1 MGPEVVVDLECPLG
15 EGPLWHPIE
24 RRLYWLEYVRGHI
37 YRYDPASGSHEKIYE
52 GRRVAGFTF
61 QADGGLLLFMDG
73 PSVATWRDGELAYI
87 IEDLPGEP
95 EMHFNEA
102 LADPR
107 GRVFSGTVPDDQSR
121 MTEKVGKLYRLDLDG
136 TVTAVADGIGISN
149 GLGFTPDG
157 RRMYYTD
164 SSERV
169 IYLFDY
175 DVESGDI
182 SNRREFVRTSPD
194 GGFPDGMTVDAE
206 GYVWSARWDEWSLYR
221 HAPDGTVERR
231 IRFPARKVSS
241 VTFGGKDYSDIYVTT
256 AGGDHRNG
264 EGIRAGALFRLNVG
278 IRGRPEHFSRVL
290 L

>member
-1 MGPEVVVDLECPLG
+1 M
-15 EGPLWHPIE
+15 
-24 RRLYWLEYVRGHI
+24 
-37 YRYDPASGSHEKIYE
+37 
-52 GRRVAGFTF
+52 AGGCTTRTR
-61 QADGGLLLFMDG
+61 
-73 PSVATWRDGELAYI
+73 P
-87 IEDLPGEP
+87 
-95 EMHFNEA
+95 
-102 LADPR
+102 
-107 GRVFSGTVPDDQSR
+107 
-121 MTEKVGKLYRLDLDG
+121 K
-136 TVTAVADGIGISN
+136 
-149 GLGFTPDG
+149 
-157 RRMYYTD
+157 
-164 SSERV
+164 RV

-264 EGIRAGALFRLNVG
+264 EGALAGALFRLNVG
-278 IRGRPEHFSRVL
+278 INRQAGTPLTRHAVTLGEAKRA
-290 L
+290 